1 MEPHMSRPADLAMI
15 QSAVERMLG
24 RPAENGIGLSEIAD
38 VCRSRAKTMV
48 ERDCHEARDALLTIA
63 CEWDLTRDR
72 LEDQSDACIAV
83 IADLLST

>member
-1 MEPHMSRPADLAMI
+1 MSRPADLSMI

-24 RPAENGIGLSEIAD
+24 RPADNGIGLADIAE
-38 VCRSRAKTMV
+38 VCRSRAKAMV

-72 LEDQSDACIAV
+72 LEDQSDACLAV
-83 IADLLST
+83 IVEVLSA